1 MYAEWGVDFIKCD
14 DICNTNIY
22 PHNPYSASHEVEM
35 LAKAIKKCGRSVV
48 LSLSPGPALIEKAW
62 HYENNANMWRI
73 TDDFWDDWKLL
84 KNMFERCELWQ
95 NQVSRGNYPDCD
107 MLPIGKLGK
116 GFGEERDTR
125 FTKDEQRT
133 MMTLW
138 CLFGSP
144 LMIGAE
150 LTKLDEWTLGL
161 LTNKKVLSMLTP
173 DCKPHQI
180 ARDDNQAAWSAHNE
194 KTGQTYVA
202 LFNLSEQV
210 QIVNADIE
218 CIIGADGRCLF
229 EPDAGLSLEE
239 LWTGKVDS
247 AETAVSAE
255 LAPHSCVVYEVK

>member
-1 MYAEWGVDFIKCD
+1 
-14 DICNTNIY
+14 
-22 PHNPYSASHEVEM
+22 M

-133 MMTLW
+133 MMSLLW
-138 CLFGSP
+138 NAPDEIREAKLSILENAQALAEK
-144 LMIGAE
+144 LMQ
-150 LTKLDEWTLGL
+150 TKSEEVPEGTIPRLY
-161 LTNKKVLSMLTP
+161 
-173 DCKPHQI
+173 H
-180 ARDDNQAAWSAHNE
+180 
-194 KTGQTYVA
+194 A
-202 LFNLSEQV
+202 LFMVKE
-210 QIVNADIE
+210 DW
-218 CIIGADGRCLF
+218 
-229 EPDAGLSLEE
+229 DAKPLQ
-239 LWTGKVDS
+239 
-247 AETAVSAE
+247 E
-255 LAPHSCVVYEVK
+255 LAGDIASL